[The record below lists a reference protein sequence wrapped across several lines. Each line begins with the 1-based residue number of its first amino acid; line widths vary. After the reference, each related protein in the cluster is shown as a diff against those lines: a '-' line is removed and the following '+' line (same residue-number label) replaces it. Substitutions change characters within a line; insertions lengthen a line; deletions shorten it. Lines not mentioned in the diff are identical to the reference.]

1 VNFRDLMI
9 HAKYGVVIG

>member
-1 VNFRDLMI
+1 MI